1 MPIEKEDTVIC
12 TTNIVMSHGQG
23 FVKEKQQCFVCG
35 FNSGAKVSC
44 SVDDC
49 TEGIMHVTCAR
60 AAGFEVNH
68 SDDRG
73 FYIHCFHHSENGNN
87 LRARLEDLLEVEI
100 VRSPNKKF
108 DRGHLPMTWEH
119 AASLH
124 YHAVNVLRVMGWA
137 WRWAEWW

>member
-1 MPIEKEDTVIC
+1 
-12 TTNIVMSHGQG
+12 
-23 FVKEKQQCFVCG
+23 
-35 FNSGAKVSC
+35 
-44 SVDDC
+44 
-49 TEGIMHVTCAR
+49 MHVTCAR

-73 FYIHCFHHSENGNN
+73 FYMRCFYHSENGNN

-124 YHAVNVLRVMGWA
+124 HSAVNVLRVMGWA